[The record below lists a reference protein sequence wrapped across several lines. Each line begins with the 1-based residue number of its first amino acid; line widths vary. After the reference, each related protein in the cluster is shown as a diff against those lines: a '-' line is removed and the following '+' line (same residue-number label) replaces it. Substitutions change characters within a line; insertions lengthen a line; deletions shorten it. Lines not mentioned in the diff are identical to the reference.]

1 MNTKEKLDK
10 KLSNIEIE
18 LAEKLQSVIDFDDE
32 NEMKKFSRDLNIDI
46 NTVEKLFSEVRI
58 LKKDK
63 RDYRMLSYI
72 SKNST
77 SGVSLYKD
85 LAKAKEKIENSE
97 KSYRKAINLAKYEL
111 FISGIS
117 SQRVNKVVVEYL
129 KENKADKHIVKKALE
144 KYASGVKLENNDENV
159 LKYLYENGYEPS
171 NNNQVDVAYKYY
183 SEGRKKDENIKNLE
197 IEITEI
203 EDVIHRNINTIKAL
217 NMKVSYYEQT
227 LPNMQSKIKEYA
239 EKAQN
244 SVYTVKE
251 LQKQAEVKESFG
263 FFRRIFNKITFFFKK
278 DKPMLLSASLSGIQ
292 SDMSAISNG
301 LVRVGDS
308 VIQPDSREN
317 IIKSIQKQK
326 NFSFGFKDVAEPIKS
341 R

>member
-10 KLSNIEIE
+10 KLNNIEIE
-18 LAEKLQSVIDFDDE
+18 LTEKLRSVSDFDDE
-32 NEMKKFSRDLNIDI
+32 NEIKRFSKDLNIEI
-46 NTVEKLFSEVRI
+46 NTAEKLFSEIRI

-63 RDYRMLSYI
+63 KDYKMISYI
-72 SKNST
+72 SRNST

-85 LAKAKEKIENSE
+85 LARAKEKIQNSE
-97 KSYRKAINLAKYEL
+97 KSYKESVKLAKYEA
-111 FISGIS
+111 FISGIPAEKIG
-117 SQRVNKVVVEYL
+117 RGLIEYL
-129 KENKADKHIVKKALE
+129 KENKADKYIVKNALE

-159 LKYLYENGYEPS
+159 LKYLYENGYEPV
-171 NNNQVDVAYKYY
+171 NNNPVDVAYKYY

-251 LQKQAEVKESFG
+251 LQKQAEVKESSG

-292 SDMSAISNG
+292 SDMSAVSNG
-301 LVRVGDS
+301 LTRVGNS
-308 VIQPDSREN
+308 FIQPDSQEN

-326 NFSFGFKDVAEPIKS
+326 NLSFGFRNMGEPIKS

>member
-203 EDVIHRNINTIKAL
+203 EDVIHKNINTIKAL
-217 NMKVSYYEQT
+217 NKKVSYYEQT

-239 EKAQN
+239 ERAQN
-244 SVYTVKE
+244 SVYSVKE

-263 FFRRIFNKITFFFKK
+263 IFKRIFNKIMFFFKK